1 MPDPNFQDQDLASW
15 LEEAGRRR
23 IVRKAGEPVAEAA
36 PAAAPAASER
46 GIYISHPRELVLFAL
61 AAVAYL
67 PYFFADVYVQIYSMK
82 SVVVFV

>member
-1 MPDPNFQDQDLASW
+1 MPDPDFHDQDLASW

-36 PAAAPAASER
+36 PAAVSAPER

-82 SVVVFV
+82 SVLVFV

>member
-1 MPDPNFQDQDLASW
+1 MSEPNFHDQDLASW

-36 PAAAPAASER
+36 PATAPAAAER
-46 GIYISHPRELVLFAL
+46 GVYISHPRELILLAL

-82 SVVVFV
+82 SVLVFV